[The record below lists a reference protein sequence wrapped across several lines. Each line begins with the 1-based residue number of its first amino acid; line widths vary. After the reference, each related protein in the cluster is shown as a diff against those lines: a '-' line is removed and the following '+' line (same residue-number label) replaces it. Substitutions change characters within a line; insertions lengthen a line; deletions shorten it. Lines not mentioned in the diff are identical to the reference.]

1 MNRATQLQQVLDWAN
16 NNEAIRVVLLTS
28 SLVNPDAPVDRF
40 SDLDIEL
47 VVRDLDHFLS
57 DDSWIAYFGRIIATV
72 VEDESVFDG
81 KHAMRMVFYEDYSK
95 IDFKIYGIPKFIEEV
110 QAEELQED
118 WDVGYKVLVDKDNLT
133 VQMKPPTYQSVL
145 IRKPE
150 QAEYDHI
157 FNDFWWDM
165 TYVAKCLCRDELF
178 YAKFMSEDNMRTQ
191 YLLKIIEWYIG
202 LEQGWN
208 ITVNKKGRLFKKY
221 LSPEMW
227 QKIEATFSGSDIDEN
242 WNALFAYAALGRELG
257 LVIASKLGYHY
268 PEQLDEKISAYLQW
282 ARSLGKADSQ

>member
-1 MNRATQLQQVLDWAN
+1 MNREMQLQQVIDWAN
-16 NNEAIRVVLLTS
+16 TNEAIRAALLTS
-28 SLVNPDAPVDRF
+28 SMVNPDAPVDRF
-40 SDLDIEL
+40 SDLNIEL
-47 VVRDLDHFLS
+47 VVRDLPLFLS
-57 DDSWIAYFGRIIATV
+57 DDSWISRFGTIIAIV
-72 VEDESVFDG
+72 VEDEAAFDG

-95 IDFKIYGIPKFIEEV
+95 IDFKIYGIPRFREEV
-110 QAEELQED
+110 LADELCED

-133 VQMKPPTYQSVL
+133 SGMKPPTYQSVL

-191 YLLKIIEWYIG
+191 YLIKIIEWHIG

-208 ITVNKKGRLFKKY
+208 ITVNKKGRFFKRY
-221 LSPEMW
+221 LSPELW
-227 QKIEATFSGSDIDEN
+227 QKIEATFSGSDIEDN
-242 WNALFAYAALGRELG
+242 WDALFAYAALGRELG
-257 LVIASKLGYHY
+257 LVIAAALGYHY
-268 PEQLDEKISAYLQW
+268 PRQLDEKISAYLHW
-282 ARSLGKADSQ
+282 ARALGKPGS